1 MASRRLIPVLPTAL
15 TLANVVFGFLAV
27 ARLFDATLDASAS
40 HSGGVFDPAFTD
52 RVLQACWCI
61 VAAMVCDALD
71 GRVARLMG
79 ADSSFGAQL
88 DSLSDMVTFGMAP
101 ALMAKVVYTHTME
114 HWGLRPH
121 PGFVTLLCSLYLM
134 GAALRLARFNVATE
148 TEDSG
153 HDTFL
158 GLPSPAAAATVVSL
172 CLFVIVGRDKIGLPQ
187 ETADQLGHIMLRGL
201 PGVAAVLGLLMV
213 SHVRY
218 VHVFQRYVKTRM
230 RAPNFVLLVLV
241 VWILWFVWEWM
252 LFALALVY
260 VVGGMVLWLVAKAR
274 GRSLLET
281 LPAPESDEDEVNPE
295 SGR

>member
-1 MASRRLIPVLPTAL
+1 MAGRRLIPVLPTAL

-27 ARLFDATLDASAS
+27 ARLFDATLDASAT
-40 HSGGVFDPAFTD
+40 GGVFDPAFTD
-52 RVLQACWCI
+52 RVQQACWCI
-61 VAAMVCDALD
+61 VAAMICDALD

-79 ADSSFGAQL
+79 AQSSFGAQL

-101 ALMAKVVYTHTME
+101 ALMAKVVYTHTMAQ
-114 HWGLRPH
+114 WGVKPH

-148 TEDSG
+148 TDDTH

-158 GLPSPAAAATVVSL
+158 GLPSPAAAASVVSL
-172 CLFVIVGRDKIGLPQ
+172 VIFVIVGRDKIGLSP
-187 ETADQLGHIMLRGL
+187 ETADKLGTIMLRLL

-218 VHVFQRYVKTRM
+218 VHVFQRYVKARTSM
-230 RAPNFVLLVLV
+230 PHFVGLVIA

-252 LFALALVY
+252 LFALALFY
-260 VVGGMVLWLVAKAR
+260 VLGGLGLWLVAKAR
-274 GRSLLET
+274 GRQLLET
-281 LPAPESDEDEVNPE
+281 LPAPWDPDEDEDPE